1 MTLRARPL
9 TVADYAPY
17 GDVVMASPRGEAG
30 AHANQGTA
38 ERWGDLTRLR
48 DLRPGRASLN
58 VSVFRCA
65 PQHARPIPVAVLEKH
80 PASTQLFV
88 PMNARRYLV
97 VVALGEAYP
106 DLGTL
111 AAFVA
116 GGAQA
121 VSYSPGVWHHPMIA
135 LDAEI
140 DFACFVYQDGS
151 ADDCVEIA
159 YPPSEQRT
167 IIL

>member
-1 MTLRARPL
+1 VTLRALPL
-9 TVADYAPY
+9 TAADYAPY
-17 GDVVMASPRGEAG
+17 GDVVMASPHGEVG
-30 AHANQGTA
+30 APANQGTA

-48 DLRPGRASLN
+48 DLRPGRALLS
-58 VSVFRCA
+58 VSVFRCS
-65 PQHARPIPVAVLEKH
+65 PRLARPIPVVVLEKH

-97 VVALGEAYP
+97 VVALGQERP

-116 GGAQA
+116 NGAQA
-121 VSYSPGVWHHPMIA
+121 VSYAPGVWHHPMIA

-151 ADDCVEIA
+151 ADDCVEIV
-159 YPPSEQRT
+159 YEPSEQRF